1 MKSTN
6 EQFDTVVTVEEDIL
20 FINATGIYSLTK
32 AKDLFKLSIYSAL
45 LYSKSKILIDVTGVS
60 GTIPFLDRFEFSEF
74 LSQYKA
80 KHDLKKVGKIAVAGQ
95 EPIVDKGRFGENVAV
110 NRGAN
115 VRVFTDMKEALIW
128 LKNE

>member
-20 FINATGIYSLTK
+20 FINATGIYSLTN
-32 AKDLFKLSIYSAL
+32 AKDLFKLSIDSAL

-80 KHDLKKVGKIAVAGQ
+80 RHDLKRKIAVAGQ